1 MFGFYRI
8 AVCVPQL
15 KVADVPF
22 NTAEIIRCAAE
33 AAEKGAGLILF
44 PELSITG
51 VTCADLFR
59 QKRLTDAA
67 MDGLE
72 EIAEALADKDITLVT
87 GAPVREDGKVLLCSA
102 VIRNGTVTLCND
114 TVFNC
119 GNGIRL
125 AVCTDTA
132 ANLPDNANLIL
143 IQTALPAVIG
153 QRAYHRELYR
163 LLSGQRHCVIA
174 FASAGVHESTTDS
187 VCAGHSFICE
197 NGEVLAENT
206 GFCRDSNILYADADM
221 EKTSALCNL
230 EEPID
235 PEEDMPE
242 LEPLKETDSILYRT
256 VNPLPFIPADKENG
270 CAEVFEIQ
278 VNGLMKRL
286 FCSGSQKAVL
296 GISGGLDST
305 LAILVAAEAAKRLGW
320 TPDRVLAI
328 TMPGFGTTERT
339 KNNSEILSLR
349 LGCELRKIDIRP
361 ACLQHFRDIGH
372 DPDVL
377 DVTYENV
384 QARERTQ
391 ILMDTANRERG
402 LVIGTG
408 DLSEIAL
415 GWSTYNADHM
425 SMYNV
430 NCDVSKTLIRVIVD
444 WYADGHAAV
453 KDVLKD
459 ILATPVSPELLPGD
473 QKTESIL
480 GAYELH
486 DFYLYHFARYG
497 ATPEKIRHLA
507 GLAFGEKYPAEEID
521 RTLTLFLRRF
531 FTQQFKRSCSPD
543 GPRVGS
549 IALSPRG
556 GWAMP
561 SDAAM
566 DIWMKKEQ

>member
-8 AVCVPQL
+8 AVCAPQL
-15 KVADVPF
+15 KVADVTF
-22 NTAEIIRCAAE
+22 NTAEIIRCAGE
-33 AAEKGAGLILF
+33 AAENGAALILF
-44 PELSITG
+44 PELCLTG
-51 VTCADLFR
+51 ATCGDLFR
-59 QKRLTDAA
+59 QKKLTDAA

-72 EIAEALADKDITLVT
+72 EIADALAESNITAVAGL
-87 GAPVREDGKVLLCSA
+87 PVRERNQVIPCSA
-102 VIRNGTVTLCND
+102 LIQHGTITLCGD
-114 TVFNC
+114 TVFDC

-125 AVCTDTA
+125 AVQTGADQLSLA
-132 ANLPDNANLIL
+132 DSANVIL
-143 IQTALPAVIG
+143 VQTSEPAIIG
-153 QRAYHRELYR
+153 QRTFRRDLFR
-163 LLSGQRHCVIA
+163 VLSGQHHNVIV
-174 FASAGVHESTTDS
+174 FASAGVNESTTDG
-187 VCAGHSFICE
+187 VCSGHCLICE
-197 NGEVLAENT
+197 NGEVLAENP
-206 GFCRDSNILYADADM
+206 GFSTESKILYADVDL
-221 EKTSALCNL
+221 EKTVSLCSCGCTEDEENGLPVL
-230 EEPID
+230 ES
-235 PEEDMPE
+235 
-242 LEPLKETDSILYRT
+242 LTETDSIQYRT
-256 VNPLPFIPADKENG
+256 VDPLPFIPENRDAG
-270 CAEVFEIQ
+270 CSEVFEIQ
-278 VNGLMKRL
+278 VNGLMRRL
-286 FCSGSQKAVL
+286 TCSGSQKAVL

-305 LAILVAAEAAKRLGW
+305 LAMLVSAEAVRRLGW
-320 TPDRVLAI
+320 KSDRLLAI

-339 KNNSEILSLR
+339 KGNSEILSEQ

-361 ACLQHFRDIGH
+361 ACLQHFSDIGH
-372 DPDVL
+372 NPEVL

-430 NCDVSKTLIRVIVD
+430 NCDVSKTLIRAVVD
-444 WYADGHAAV
+444 WYAENHPEV
-453 KDVLKD
+453 RDVLKD

-486 DFYLYHFARYG
+486 DFYLYHFVRYG
-497 ATPEKIRHLA
+497 AAPEKIRYLA

-521 RTLTLFLRRF
+521 RTLKLFLRRF

-543 GPRVGS
+543 GPKVGS
-549 IALSPRG
+549 VALSPRS

-561 SDAAM
+561 SDVSM
-566 DIWMKKEQ
+566 SIWMEQ